1 MTNKSLKHS
10 QKTSLLLLVIF
21 LQSCSSTMNNFPLE
35 VDSLDSFNIA
45 NYNEFSL
52 NMNKSNLSA
61 EVNPIR
67 FQKLESALTAAIVD
81 RGLTLN
87 SEANLNIELI
97 IEPKEKLRLED
108 DFLLRGSYGYNTR
121 RLIDIDRLETIDQFI
136 LRVNVKD
143 LEANKIVWTGLKKWR
158 KGSSKDPLADEYLQF
173 IVDNILQ
180 SI

>member
-1 MTNKSLKHS
+1 MINKTLKHS

-45 NYNEFSL
+45 NHNEFSL

-87 SEANLNIELI
+87 SEANLNASL
-97 IEPKEKLRLED
+97 
-108 DFLLRGSYGYNTR
+108 GS
-121 RLIDIDRLETIDQFI
+121 LF
-136 LRVNVKD
+136 K
-143 LEANKIVWTGLKKWR
+143 
-158 KGSSKDPLADEYLQF
+158 SKFAP
-173 IVDNILQ
+173 
-180 SI
+180 